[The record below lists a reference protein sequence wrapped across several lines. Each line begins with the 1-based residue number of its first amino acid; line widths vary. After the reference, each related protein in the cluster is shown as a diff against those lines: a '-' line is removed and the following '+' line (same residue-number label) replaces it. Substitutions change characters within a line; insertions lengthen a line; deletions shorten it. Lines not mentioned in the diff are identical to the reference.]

1 MNFSDKKNHKI
12 EDGWEKVE
20 GEIEGR
26 FTLVRRDDKGI
37 RVHLKYFRDNK
48 LQRYDLTK
56 DKERLEDEKEILHTL
71 IYYFLGRITNP
82 EEMDKLP
89 KKDLFDITNFRFW
102 KLYNSYDNEKNLPH
116 SILNEYAYFLYEF
129 NLISDGIHFASLA
142 FKIEENSDYTD
153 TVGEG
158 YFKQGNFDMAFSS
171 FIRAVEIDKKNDS
184 HNEEHI
190 INYIKA
196 ALKTENLKSTQNGI
210 DLLKEN
216 FTENKEIKNFEK
228 ELNSLKS
235 DTMSNDNVIDEN
247 FEESDLEIY
256 LMYEGTLFTYINK
269 NNNELT
275 FQAFRLIVECPDS
288 EDYEWE
294 VKESLGE
301 LIFTIRGDSYETYL
315 ITELPEDIVDY
326 EFTNGVGNLHDEPIN
341 SIEEAIDFI
350 KNFKTISFKKINPKD
365 GENICYINQSI

>member
-1 MNFSDKKNHKI
+1 
-12 EDGWEKVE
+12 
-20 GEIEGR
+20 
-26 FTLVRRDDKGI
+26 
-37 RVHLKYFRDNK
+37 
-48 LQRYDLTK
+48 
-56 DKERLEDEKEILHTL
+56 
-71 IYYFLGRITNP
+71 
-82 EEMDKLP
+82 
-89 KKDLFDITNFRFW
+89 
-102 KLYNSYDNEKNLPH
+102 
-116 SILNEYAYFLYEF
+116 
-129 NLISDGIHFASLA
+129 
-142 FKIEENSDYTD
+142 
-153 TVGEG
+153 
-158 YFKQGNFDMAFSS
+158 MAFSS

>member
-26 FTLVRRDDKGI
+26 FTLVKRDDKGI

-216 FTENKEIKNFEK
+216 FTENKEIKNFE
-228 ELNSLKS
+228 
-235 DTMSNDNVIDEN
+235 
-247 FEESDLEIY
+247 ESDLEIY